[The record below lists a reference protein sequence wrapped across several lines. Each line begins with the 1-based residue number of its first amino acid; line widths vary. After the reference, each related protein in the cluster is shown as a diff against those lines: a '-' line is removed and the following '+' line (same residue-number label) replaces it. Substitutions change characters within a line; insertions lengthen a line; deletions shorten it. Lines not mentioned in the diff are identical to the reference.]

1 MRNNFKF
8 ILVICCFLVL
18 SITVFPQTPQTIEQE
33 LVAAIKELQTYSTY
47 GSNYDEDK
55 LAKAN
60 ENFLKKMLEQT
71 KVPSTLS
78 HKFNVLKE
86 HLHIATSEDGKF
98 RLYSWDTEDGG
109 TMHEFTRVYQ
119 YQGADGKVYSKT
131 DEETEDEG
139 EGGGGSFVTDVF
151 TVDASDGK
159 FYIVCSTFIGSTND
173 HYQSAD
179 LYKIEGANLFDKVKL
194 IKTKSGLT
202 NTLGFEYNF
211 FSVFQRKER
220 PIRLIS
226 YDKKTKTLKIPV
238 VIEDKE
244 FPNGRVTNKFIS
256 YTFDGTYF
264 VKAD

>member
-1 MRNNFKF
+1 MRN
-8 ILVICCFLVL
+8 L
-18 SITVFPQTPQTIEQE
+18 SIIALFLLIFSVFSFAQTPQKIEQE
-33 LVAAIKELQTYSTY
+33 LVAGIKEVKNYSTY
-47 GSNYDEDK
+47 GGNYDEDK

-60 ENFLKKMLEQT
+60 EEFLKKMLEYT
-71 KVPSTLS
+71 KDSSTLS
-78 HKFNVLKE
+78 YKFSVLKD
-86 HLHIATSEDGKF
+86 HLYIATSEDGKF

-109 TMHEFTRVYQ
+109 TMHSFARVYQ
-119 YQGADGKVYSKT
+119 YLGSDGKVYSKT
-131 DEETEDEG
+131 EEKTEDG
-139 EGGGGSFVTDVF
+139 DMGSFVYDVF
-151 TVDASDGK
+151 GVDTKEGK
-159 FYIVCSTFIGSTND
+159 VYIVCSTFIGSTND

-179 LYKIEGANLFDKVKL
+179 LYKVEDTDLIDKVKL

-202 NTLGFEYNF
+202 NSLSFEYNF

-220 PIRLIS
+220 PIKLIS
-226 YDKKTKTLKIPV
+226 YDKKTKTIKIPV